1 MEPPSQRR
9 WQADEHHGAG
19 CSVYFCGCALVGE
32 AAMARRLLP
41 ISVKLGLSD
50 GSADQHCSIN
60 ALHWGSQDSGTGG
73 RSVLFTIPPA

>member
-1 MEPPSQRR
+1 MEPPWLRR
-9 WQADEHHGAG
+9 RQAAERHGMNH
-19 CSVYFCGCALVGE
+19 SVYFCGCALVGE

-60 ALHWGSQDSGTGG
+60 ALHWESQDSGTGG
-73 RSVLFTIPPA
+73 RSVLFTIPPE